1 MPPAN
6 PFKNR
11 PLVALRA
18 LMVLAND
25 PDDLPKVFT
34 VIESLPGRSPLR
46 TMRLMRES
54 RDGRELL
61 ATRPDLKK
69 RLGDHDA
76 LRRLPEGS
84 LGRAYLE
91 LVERAGITP
100 EGIVD
105 ASEKGHVG
113 GDDED
118 AEMIW
123 MGDRMRDTHDLW
135 HVVTGYET
143 DLLGEA
149 ALLAFSYAQTKHP
162 GIALVASLAI
172 IRSVPKA
179 RELMIG
185 GYKRGKKAAWLPA
198 VPWEK
203 LLDRPLDEVR
213 RLLAIEVAPT
223 YEPLTSDSLREQGVL
238 APRAAA

>member
-1 MPPAN
+1 MSAS

-46 TMRLMRES
+46 TMRLMRASVE
-54 RDGRELL
+54 GRELL
-61 ATRPDLKK
+61 ATRPDLKR
-69 RLGDHDA
+69 RLSDRDA
-76 LRRLPEGS
+76 LRKLPEGS
-84 LGRAYLE
+84 LGRAYLD

-105 ASEKGHVG
+105 ASEKGSIAG
-113 GDDED
+113 EEED

-135 HVVTGYET
+135 HAVTGYQT
-143 DLLGEA
+143 DLLGEV

-162 GIALVASLAI
+162 GIALVSSLAL

-185 GYKRGKKAAWLPA
+185 GYKRGKKAAWLPS
-198 VPWEK
+198 VQWEK

-213 RLLAIEVAPT
+213 TLLDIEVAPD
-223 YEPLTSDSLREQGVL
+223 YEPLTSATLREEGVL
-238 APRAAA
+238 APRAA